1 MHAFHYYYVVVYCD
15 RHYVLRKKDKDM
27 LVDGW
32 KWLARGSR
40 RLPHKNP
47 QYRRALYFYRGQD
60 GQENTF
66 KRFVYE

>member
-1 MHAFHYYYVVVYCD
+1 
-15 RHYVLRKKDKDM
+15 M

-66 KRFVYE
+66 KRFVYEWLDDEYVLIFSL